1 MIYKDFFETK
11 QNPGTAYV
19 NQFYFLSFSKLRNL
33 RRSNQAL
40 LGKWLWRYGTKS
52 EHLQRR
58 IIKAKYG
65 NELGVCSHSIDGPY
79 SVNLWKFIRRSW
91 LIFSRFL
98 QFDVGDGIKVKFWHN
113 VWCGDCPLKLAFPEL
128 FSISHHK
135 ETLIDN
141 VLHFSN
147 GCHIGMFDSLDW
159 SKIESWSLWLL
170 LWILFIPSLFEGRGW
185 IDPIGDLPRIGVL
198 RFVVIT
204 T

>member
-1 MIYKDFFETK
+1 M
-11 QNPGTAYV
+11 
-19 NQFYFLSFSKLRNL
+19 
-33 RRSNQAL
+33 
-40 LGKWLWRYGTKS
+40 
-52 EHLQRR
+52 
-58 IIKAKYG
+58 
-65 NELGVCSHSIDGPY
+65 
-79 SVNLWKFIRRSW
+79 
-91 LIFSRFL
+91 
-98 QFDVGDGIKVKFWHN
+98 GDGIKVKFWHN

-135 ETLIDN
+135 ETLIDD